1 MLLPYDKSAVLLG
14 KDGNQCLSKNV
25 GNKSHWVNLHLKI
38 EQKQEKCCWLKKSI
52 ENNLESSLHENSLC

>member
-25 GNKSHWVNLHLKI
+25 GNKSHWVNLH
-38 EQKQEKCCWLKKSI
+38 
-52 ENNLESSLHENSLC
+52 